1 MDIEVQRCTRH
12 CAETGRRLEDGE
24 EFFSALRSKGADL
37 ERLDYSIA
45 AWSGPS
51 EGMIAWWKS
60 RIPTPETR
68 RARLAPNDVLL
79 EVFQDLQSRPEQADK
94 CYVMALL
101 LVRRRI
107 VRLEETEHSS
117 DGGSQLVLYCPR
129 DEKTYHVPVQSPDE
143 ARIVEIQR
151 ELEQLLFAGGEP
163 VVTPAQEQQH

>member
-1 MDIEVQRCTRH
+1 MNIEVQRCTRH

-24 EFFSALRSKGADL
+24 EFYSALVSKGAEL
-37 ERLDYSIA
+37 ERLDYSVA

-60 RIPTPETR
+60 RIPTPEAR
-68 RARLAPNDVLL
+68 RARLAPNEVLL

-101 LVRRRI
+101 LARRRI
-107 VRLEETEHSS
+107 VRLEETEQSS

-129 DEKTYHVPVQSPDE
+129 DERTYHVPVLSPDE
-143 ARIVEIQR
+143 ARIGEIQR

-163 VVTPAQEQQH
+163 VVAPVHE